1 MPGRKLRETGGR
13 ALKLEGNANTE
24 ALKWKESVECSKDRK
39 KAEQLEWN
47 EQGEAKDEMVLRT
60 DHSGLWQ
67 PKQGDEIFVLSA
79 SQVGQQAGFKS
90 GSDVV

>member
-1 MPGRKLRETGGR
+1 MK
-13 ALKLEGNANTE
+13 
-24 ALKWKESVECSKDRK
+24 
-39 KAEQLEWN
+39 
-47 EQGEAKDEMVLRT
+47 QGEAKDEMVLRT

>member
-1 MPGRKLRETGGR
+1 M
-13 ALKLEGNANTE
+13 EGKVWSVQRTE
-24 ALKWKESVECSKDRK
+24 

-67 PKQGDEIFVLSA
+67 PKQEMKFCSKCKSSGAA
-79 SQVGQQAGFKS
+79 SRF
-90 GSDVV
+90 